1 MNNAWVEG
9 FLAIAI
15 RSEIPPN
22 AAGMEDTSDLPI
34 GVFDSGVGGLTV
46 LKALRQRLPGE
57 ALVYLGDTARLPYG
71 SKSAQAIGAY
81 ALAATRRLVAM
92 GVKALVVADNT
103 SSAHALAALRTE
115 FAGLPVIGV
124 VEPGAAAAA
133 NASAGG
139 RIVVIASEST
149 VEAGAYPKAI
159 HECRPG
165 ASVVSRACPL
175 FVAMIEEGITDG
187 PIAEM
192 IARHY
197 LDPLF
202 GGPPTGDGAGDC
214 LLLGCTHFPVLL
226 PLLRRLLGPTVAI
239 VDSAAT
245 TAMVVADLL
254 AVRGLRRRR
263 PGPPPPRYLATDAPE
278 RFARVAKVFV
288 PWPIG
293 AAEVDLV
300 DIG

>member
-1 MNNAWVEG
+1 MNNAWVDG
-9 FLAIAI
+9 FLPIAI
-15 RSEIPPN
+15 PPEIPVN

-46 LKALRQRLPGE
+46 LKALRERLPGE
-57 ALVYLGDTARLPYG
+57 ALIYLGDTARLPYG
-71 SKSAQAIGAY
+71 SKSARAVGAY

-92 GVKALVVADNT
+92 GIKALVVADNT
-103 SSAHALAALRTE
+103 SSAQALDILRAE
-115 FAGLPVIGV
+115 FDGLPVVGV
-124 VEPGAAAAA
+124 VEPGATAAAQ
-133 NASAGG
+133 ASEGG

-149 VEAGAYPKAI
+149 VEAGAYPRAI
-159 HECRPG
+159 HNGRAG

-175 FVAMIEEGITDG
+175 FVAMVEEGITDG

-202 GGPPTGDGAGDC
+202 GGPGAGDC
-214 LLLGCTHFPVLL
+214 LLLGCTHFPALL
-226 PLLRRLLGPTVAI
+226 PLLRRVLGPRVAI

-245 TAMVVADLL
+245 TARVVEDLL
-254 AVRGLRRRR
+254 ARHRLKRRR
-263 PGPPPPRYLATDAPE
+263 PGTEPMRYLATDAPE
-278 RFARVAKVFV
+278 RFARVARVFV